1 MKINEIDSSIILVY
15 FVAIIGLGLFISR
28 RQAKGGREF
37 FLAGNAMRWP
47 FIGASRFATNISSQQ
62 FVGQAGLAFAVG
74 IIAGGFQIIGAVC
87 FIFLAAFFIRIYM
100 GLKLAT
106 SPEFFEKR
114 YSGRCRTI
122 VSFINLMMIVLGNI
136 AAALYAGALVLTHL
150 LGWDQ
155 LENAEFL

>member
-1 MKINEIDSSIILVY
+1 MKINALDSSIILVY
-15 FVAIIGLGLFISR
+15 FIAIIGLGLFISR

-47 FIGASRFATNISSQQ
+47 FIGASLFATNISSQQ

-87 FIFLAAFFIRIYM
+87 FIFLAAFFIRLYM

-122 VSFINLMMIVLGNI
+122 VSFLSLIHI
-136 AAALYAGALVLTHL
+136 
-150 LGWDQ
+150 
-155 LENAEFL
+155 